1 MDTITSADGTTL
13 AFDRLGAGPP
23 VVIVPGATCT
33 RGVTAPLA
41 QALAAGCTVINL
53 DRRGRG
59 DSDDRSGAPYAAD
72 RETEDLAAVL
82 AAVGPAALYGHSS
95 GAAVVLRATAAG
107 LPVTRLVLHD
117 APYDVEPS
125 QHSRDYHAELHRLLD
140 AGAHGD
146 AIELFLRGVGMPEA
160 MIAGMRHAPHWPGM
174 EAVAPTLAYDS
185 AALADAEGGA
195 VPYDLLGRVARA
207 DPGPGRRRRPR
218 LHGRRR
224 ARAAPRHR
232 RRAVRPPGR
241 RRHDAGPELVAPVA
255 ARLPDRL
262 RRVGR
267 PRPGARPDQWPNTSE
282 SVRSASPR
290 SSAEI
295 ADIWWAVSSKSKSVD
310 VLGDPARVGGLGD
323 GDQPVLQVPA
333 QDHLGGRT
341 CRPPRR
347 SRLIMGSAR
356 SSAAPDAPIGLQDS
370 ITMSCCSA

>member
-13 AFDRLGAGPP
+13 AFDRIGAGPP

-41 QALAAGCTVINL
+41 QALASGCTVINL

-72 RETEDLAAVL
+72 RETDDLAAVL

-146 AIELFLRGVGMPEA
+146 AIELFLRTVGMPEA

-174 EAVAPTLAYDS
+174 EAIAPTLAYDS
-185 AALADAEGGA
+185 AALADADGGA
-195 VPYDLLGRVARA
+195 VPRDLLDRIAVPTLVLAGGD
-207 DPGPGRRRRPR
+207 DPGFMADAAHA
-218 LHGRRR
+218 LHRGIDG
-224 ARAAPRHR
+224 AQFVHLAGA
-232 RRAVRPPGR
+232 
-241 RRHDAGPELVAPVA
+241 RHDAGPDLVAPVLLDFLTA
-255 ARLPDRL
+255 
-262 RRVGR
+262 
-267 PRPGARPDQWPNTSE
+267 
-282 SVRSASPR
+282 
-290 SSAEI
+290 
-295 ADIWWAVSSKSKSVD
+295 
-310 VLGDPARVGGLGD
+310 
-323 GDQPVLQVPA
+323 
-333 QDHLGGRT
+333 
-341 CRPPRR
+341 
-347 SRLIMGSAR
+347 
-356 SSAAPDAPIGLQDS
+356 
-370 ITMSCCSA
+370 